1 MDVLRYRNG
10 KQQNQWTEQDIYFMQ
25 QALKCA
31 QTAQKKDEVPIGA
44 VIVKDNKIIAKGY
57 NKSITLKDTTAHAEI
72 VAIRKACKKLN
83 NYRLTDC
90 SIYVT
95 IEPCSMCMGALV
107 LARMKNLYFG
117 AKDIKAGACGSIVDI
132 SKAKTNHKI
141 KIYSG
146 LLEQDCAK
154 IIKEFF
160 KNKRKN
166 AKRFEV

>member
-1 MDVLRYRNG
+1 M
-10 KQQNQWTEQDIYFMQ
+10 KQKTWTEKDIYFMQ

-31 QTAQKKDEVPIGA
+31 EKAQEKDEVPIGA

-83 NYRLTDC
+83 NYRLNDC

-95 IEPCSMCMGALV
+95 IEPCSMCMGSLI
-107 LARMKNLYFG
+107 LARIKNLYFG
-117 AKDIKAGACGSIVDI
+117 AKDIKAGACGSILDI
-132 SKAKTNHKI
+132 SKARTNHKI

-146 LLEQDCAK
+146 LLEQDCAR

-160 KNKRKN
+160 KNKRN
-166 AKRFEV
+166 NNS

>member
-1 MDVLRYRNG
+1 M
-10 KQQNQWTEQDIYFMQ
+10 KQNLWTEQDIYFMQ

-31 QTAQKKDEVPIGA
+31 ETAQDKDEVPIGA

-83 NYRLTDC
+83 NYRLNDC
-90 SIYVT
+90 SMYVT
-95 IEPCSMCMGALV
+95 IEPCSMCMGALI
-107 LARMKNLYFG
+107 LARVKNLYFG

-132 SKAKTNHKI
+132 PKTKTNHKI

-146 LLEQDCAK
+146 LLEQDCAR

-160 KNKRKN
+160 KNKRN
-166 AKRFEV
+166 NNS

>member
-1 MDVLRYRNG
+1 MTT
-10 KQQNQWTEQDIYFMQ
+10 KQDFTMSNDIKWTEQDIYFMQ

-31 QTAQKKDEVPIGA
+31 ETAQDKDEVPIGA

-57 NKSITLKDTTAHAEI
+57 NKSIILKDTTAHAEI

-83 NYRLTDC
+83 NYRLNDC
-90 SIYVT
+90 SVYVT
-95 IEPCSMCMGALV
+95 IEPCSMCMGTLI
-107 LARMKNLYFG
+107 LARIKNLYFG

-141 KIYSG
+141 KIHSG

-160 KNKRKN
+160 KNKRN
-166 AKRFEV
+166 NNS

>member
-31 QTAQKKDEVPIGA
+31 QTAQEKDEVPIGA

-83 NYRLTDC
+83 NYRLNGC

-95 IEPCSMCMGALV
+95 IEPCSMCMGALI
-107 LARMKNLYFG
+107 LARIKNLYFG
-117 AKDIKAGACGSIVDI
+117 TKDIKAGACGSVLDI

-141 KIYSG
+141 NVSGG
-146 LLEQDCAK
+146 LLEQECAK

-160 KNKRKN
+160 KNKRN
-166 AKRFEV
+166 NNS

>member
-1 MDVLRYRNG
+1 MT
-10 KQQNQWTEQDIYFMQ
+10 WTEQDIYFMQ

-31 QTAQKKDEVPIGA
+31 EKAQEKDEVPIGA

-57 NKSITLKDTTAHAEI
+57 NKSISLKDTTAHAEI
-72 VAIRKACKKLN
+72 IAIRKACKRLN
-83 NYRLTDC
+83 NYRLNDC

-95 IEPCSMCMGALV
+95 IEPCSMCMGALI
-107 LARMKNLYFG
+107 LARIKNLYFG
-117 AKDIKAGACGSIVDI
+117 AKDIKAGACGSILDI

-146 LLEQDCAK
+146 LLGQDCAR

-160 KNKRKN
+160 KNKRN
-166 AKRFEV
+166 NNS

>member
-1 MDVLRYRNG
+1 M
-10 KQQNQWTEQDIYFMQ
+10 KKEQWTEQDIYFMQ
-25 QALKCA
+25 QALRCA
-31 QTAQKKDEVPIGA
+31 EKAQKKDEVPIGA

-83 NYRLTDC
+83 NYRLNDC
-90 SIYVT
+90 SVYVT
-95 IEPCSMCMGALV
+95 IEPCSMCMGALI
-107 LARMKNLYFG
+107 LARVKNLYFG
-117 AKDIKAGACGSIVDI
+117 AKDIKAGACGSILDI

-141 KIYSG
+141 KVYSG

-160 KNKRKN
+160 KNKRN
-166 AKRFEV
+166 NNS

>member
-1 MDVLRYRNG
+1 M
-10 KQQNQWTEQDIYFMQ
+10 KQNLWTEQDIYFMQ

-31 QTAQKKDEVPIGA
+31 ETAQDKDEVPIGA

-83 NYRLTDC
+83 NYRLNDC
-90 SIYVT
+90 SMYVT
-95 IEPCSMCMGALV
+95 IEPCSMCMGALI
-107 LARMKNLYFG
+107 LARIKDLYFG
-117 AKDIKAGACGSIVDI
+117 AKDIKAGACGSILDI

-141 KIYSG
+141 KIYGG
-146 LLEQDCAK
+146 LLEKDCAK

>member
-1 MDVLRYRNG
+1 M
-10 KQQNQWTEQDIYFMQ
+10 KKEQWTEQDIYFMQ

-31 QTAQKKDEVPIGA
+31 EKAQEKDEVPIGA
-44 VIVKDNKIIAKGY
+44 VVVKNNKIIAKGY

-72 VAIRKACKKLN
+72 VAIRRACKKLN
-83 NYRLTDC
+83 NYRLNDC

-107 LARMKNLYFG
+107 LARIKNLYFG
-117 AKDIKAGACGSIVDI
+117 AKDIKAGACGSILDI

-141 KIYSG
+141 EIYSG
-146 LLEQDCAK
+146 LLEQDCAR

>member
-1 MDVLRYRNG
+1 MDVWRYRKD
-10 KQQNQWTEQDIYFMQ
+10 KQQKEWTDKDIYFMQ

-57 NKSITLKDTTAHAEI
+57 NKSIALKDTTAHAEI

-83 NYRLTDC
+83 NYRLNDC

-95 IEPCSMCMGALV
+95 IEPCPMCMGALIH
-107 LARMKNLYFG
+107 ARIKNLYFG
-117 AKDIKAGACGSIVDI
+117 AKDIKAGACGSVLDI
-132 SKAKTNHKI
+132 SKLKLNHRI
-141 KIYSG
+141 NVYSG

-160 KNKRKN
+160 KSR
-166 AKRFEV
+166 R

>member
-1 MDVLRYRNG
+1 M
-10 KQQNQWTEQDIYFMQ
+10 KQNLWTEQDIYFMQ

-31 QTAQKKDEVPIGA
+31 ETAQDKDEVPIGA

-83 NYRLTDC
+83 NYRLNDC

-95 IEPCSMCMGALV
+95 IEPCSMCMGALI
-107 LARMKNLYFG
+107 LARIKNLYFG
-117 AKDIKAGACGSIVDI
+117 AKDIKAGACGSILDI

>member
-1 MDVLRYRNG
+1 M
-10 KQQNQWTEQDIYFMQ
+10 KQNQWTKQDIYFMQ

-31 QTAQKKDEVPIGA
+31 ENAQEKDEVPIGA

-83 NYRLTDC
+83 NYRLNDC
-90 SIYVT
+90 SVYVT

-107 LARMKNLYFG
+107 LARIKNLYFG
-117 AKDIKAGACGSIVDI
+117 AKDIKAGACGSILDI
-132 SKAKTNHKI
+132 SKARTNHKI

-146 LLEQDCAK
+146 LLEQDCAR

>member
-1 MDVLRYRNG
+1 MSNDI
-10 KQQNQWTEQDIYFMQ
+10 KWTEQDIYFMQ

-31 QTAQKKDEVPIGA
+31 ETAQGKDEVPIGA
-44 VIVKDNKIIAKGY
+44 VIVKNNKIVARGH

-72 VAIRKACKKLN
+72 IAIRKACKKLN
-83 NYRLTDC
+83 NYRLNDC

-95 IEPCSMCMGALV
+95 IEPCSMCMGALI
-107 LARMKNLYFG
+107 LARIKNLYFG

-160 KNKRKN
+160 KNKRN
-166 AKRFEV
+166 NNS

>member
-1 MDVLRYRNG
+1 M
-10 KQQNQWTEQDIYFMQ
+10 KKEQWTEQDIYFMQ

-31 QTAQKKDEVPIGA
+31 EKAQEKDEVPIGA
-44 VIVKDNKIIAKGY
+44 VVVKNNKIIAKGY

-83 NYRLTDC
+83 NYRLNDC
-90 SIYVT
+90 SVYVT
-95 IEPCSMCMGALV
+95 IEPCSMCMGALI
-107 LARMKNLYFG
+107 LARIKNLYFG
-117 AKDIKAGACGSIVDI
+117 AKDIKAGACGSILDI

-160 KNKRKN
+160 KNKRN
-166 AKRFEV
+166 NNS